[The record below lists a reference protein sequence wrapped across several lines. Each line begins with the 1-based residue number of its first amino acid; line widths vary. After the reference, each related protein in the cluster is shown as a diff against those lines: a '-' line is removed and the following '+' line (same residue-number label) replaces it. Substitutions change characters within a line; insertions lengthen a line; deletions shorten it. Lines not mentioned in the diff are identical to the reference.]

1 MINNE
6 DEKVLKAKRE
16 RERNKNGRGKGT
28 SLHVSYLVKNSRQH
42 FIIQILWISKSERRD
57 RYLTF
62 VHFATYL
69 YFTLFIYLYR
79 YNANSISF
87 YYIFSFSFHFLG
99 KCSKMLTNFNA
110 FIATENFRFFF
121 AESTMFL
128 PRSFALLYYRFEAGY
143 KIKYANT
150 LLYSVKSYRMR

>member
-1 MINNE
+1 MGGGGNQFTCVVPCQEFKAAFYHSNFMNFE
-6 DEKVLKAKRE
+6 VRTQGQVL
-16 RERNKNGRGKGT
+16 
-28 SLHVSYLVKNSRQH
+28 V
-42 FIIQILWISKSERRD
+42 
-57 RYLTF
+57 
-62 VHFATYL
+62 ATYL

-87 YYIFSFSFHFLG
+87 YYIFSLSFHFLG

-150 LLYSVKSYRMR
+150 LLYSVKSYRMRQVGT